1 MCSVHAVPLVLSLA
15 DDAASPTAITAIAYL
30 VLEWGIRLVLV
41 PIIIRKHRP
50 TEALA
55 WLALTLFQPIPG
67 AIVYAIIGRP
77 LLGRRRI
84 KAYARAVEMVE
95 TAERTA
101 ALEPHV
107 APEDDIDARYR
118 DLFRLASNVGQ
129 AHVLAGNSGEIL
141 QETEEVIDRL
151 LADIEAARR
160 HVHLLYYIFLPDGT
174 GRRVG
179 DALVRAAE
187 RGVECRV
194 LVDGVGSSKMLK
206 RLAPELRQRGV
217 DVRAALPVKLIRR
230 PLARIDVRNHRKL
243 AVIDGRVAYTGSQNI
258 CDADYGHARIGAW
271 HDLTARITGP
281 LVYQL
286 QMLFC
291 EDWAA
296 ETGRIPDAP
305 HVFPEPERTG
315 RVIAQTIP
323 SGPGARN
330 QAFRDLMLAAINE
343 ADERVVMV
351 TPYFVPDSPTL
362 LALVLRARA
371 GVRVD
376 VIVPEKTNSVLVNAA
391 AKSIF
396 DELLRAG
403 ARIHLHR
410 EGLLHVKAMT
420 IDDRFALFG
429 SGNFDRRSFFLNYEL
444 NLLVLGREVASN
456 LRETLETYTE
466 GARPLSLD
474 ELDRRPAIQKLA
486 DDTAKLVAPLL

>member
-1 MCSVHAVPLVLSLA
+1 MPTLPLMFA
-15 DDAASPTAITAIAYL
+15 QAPDPGATALTAIAYL
-30 VLEWGIRLVLV
+30 ALEWTIRLVLV

-50 TEALA
+50 SEALA

-67 AIVYAIIGRP
+67 AIVYVILGRQ
-77 LLGRRRI
+77 LLGRKRTR
-84 KAYARAVEMVE
+84 AYTRAIELVE
-95 TAERTA
+95 TPERTE
-101 ALEPHV
+101 ALTPHI
-107 APEDDIDARYR
+107 APPERIDPGYR
-118 DLFRLASNVGQ
+118 DLFRLASKVGQ
-129 AHVLAGNSGEIL
+129 SHALIGNRGVVV
-141 QETEEVIDRL
+141 QHTEQVIERLIEDIDR
-151 LADIEAARR
+151 AE
-160 HVHLLYYIFLPDGT
+160 HSVHLLYYIFLPDAT
-174 GRRVG
+174 GSRVA
-179 DALVRAAE
+179 DALRRAAA

-194 LVDGVGSSKMLK
+194 LVDGVGSSRMLK
-206 RLAPELRQRGV
+206 SMAPGLRRDGV
-217 DVRAALPVKLIRR
+217 EVRAALPVKLFRR

-243 AVIDGRVAYTGSQNI
+243 AVIDGRVAYAGSQNI
-258 CDADYGHARIGAW
+258 CDANYGHASIGAW

-281 LVYQL
+281 IVYQL

-296 ETGRIPDAP
+296 ETGAIPDSP
-305 HVFPEPERTG
+305 HVFPAPEPDGE
-315 RVIAQTIP
+315 VVAQMIP

-330 QAFRDLMLAAINE
+330 QAFRDLILSAINE

-362 LALVLRARA
+362 LALVLRAMA

-396 DELLRAG
+396 EELLHAG
-403 ARIHLHR
+403 ANIHLHR

-444 NLLVLGREVASN
+444 NLLVLGTEVATS
-456 LRETLETYTE
+456 LQSHLLSYVDQS
-466 GARPLSLD
+466 RPLEIA
-474 ELDRRPAIQKLA
+474 ELDKRPWIQKLA